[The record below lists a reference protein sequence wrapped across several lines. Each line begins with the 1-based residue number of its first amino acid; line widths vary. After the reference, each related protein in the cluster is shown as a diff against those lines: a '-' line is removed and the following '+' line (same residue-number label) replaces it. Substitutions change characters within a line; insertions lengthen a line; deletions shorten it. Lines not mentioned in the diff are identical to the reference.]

1 MTDPP
6 PQTPDGRIDQ
16 TNADSTTIDPTS
28 MDQSLL
34 DRSQQAAR
42 FLDLARQHAFEPEE
56 PLELNPLIAA
66 RLHDAVAGFVSPA
79 FDEGAEDHQA
89 QDDDARDDADDFGDG
104 NGFAA
109 GMPFGLDDT
118 PLDPFD

>member
-1 MTDPP
+1 MIDPP
-6 PQTPDGRIDQ
+6 PQTPDGRVDHNDPNHVSPNETGTDQ
-16 TNADSTTIDPTS
+16 G
-28 MDQSLL
+28 LL

-56 PLELNPLIAA
+56 PLQLNPLIAA
-66 RLHDAVAGFVSPA
+66 RLH
-79 FDEGAEDHQA
+79 
-89 QDDDARDDADDFGDG
+89 DADDFGDG

-109 GMPFGLDDT
+109 DMPFGVDDT